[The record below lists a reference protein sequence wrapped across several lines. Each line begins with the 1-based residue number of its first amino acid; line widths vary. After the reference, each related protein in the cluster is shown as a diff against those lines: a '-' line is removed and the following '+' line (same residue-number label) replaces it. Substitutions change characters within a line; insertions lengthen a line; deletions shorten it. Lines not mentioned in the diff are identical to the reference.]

1 MQLRPCFYL
10 QCLCY
15 GASHLQFQ
23 GIVCFIKQLAQPIS
37 SSSCA
42 RVPLFK
48 RKLIFDGFLTFNAQ
62 WQHLSGIP
70 STSQIIL
77 PQFIFTCFLWAAI
90 FHCGHIK
97 TLGKHCLMEC
107 RWISRQCVTIAWRFG
122 QSKHL
127 GEAEICLILYLD
139 LESWALLSVCSTTST
154 WQWLRQAWISHHIE
168 KEASIFTESS
178 LGCLLQGSSEKKK
191 NIRPKWRKWNKEQ

>member
-1 MQLRPCFYL
+1 MQLRPCFYF

-23 GIVCFIKQLAQPIS
+23 GIMCFIKQLAQPIS

-97 TLGKHCLMEC
+97 TLGKRCPMER
-107 RWISRQCVTIAWRFG
+107 RWISRQRVTIAWRFE

-127 GEAEICLILYLD
+127 GEAMSDFIFRSGE
-139 LESWALLSVCSTTST
+139 LS
-154 WQWLRQAWISHHIE
+154 
-168 KEASIFTESS
+168 SS
-178 LGCLLQGSSEKKK
+178 LCLFNHQHVAMVETSLDFTPHRKGCFNIHWELFGTGCPLQGSSEKKH
-191 NIRPKWRKWNKEQ
+191 IGPKWRKWNKE